1 MNNKFLK
8 KLSILSLIIISSS
21 TLLGAFPKEDNKSY
35 IFKKNKDVIILDS
48 DSKKSLPNRFRDVTL
63 LNISG
68 SAQFT
73 KDQIEPLKRAINKE
87 NICIVDLRQESH
99 GLLNDLAIC
108 YHNFYKLVNN
118 GFDTIETIE
127 KENSELNKIKL
138 GSTVSIFHKSGKLY
152 NCVTAEYVSTEE
164 KAVIDCDMQYK
175 RYAVRDGG
183 VPTPETVDDFVGFIK
198 NKPDD
203 LHLHFHCHAGEGRT
217 TTFMVLYQIM
227 NNQNNLSLDQILS
240 YQYNIGGIVLG
251 NDGYRLDFLD
261 SFYEYIQENKAS
273 NYSIPYSQWIAKD
286 NICQK
291 ETIE

>member
-1 MNNKFLK
+1 MNYKFFK
-8 KLSILSLIIISSS
+8 KLSILSVILISSS
-21 TLLGAFPKEDNKSY
+21 TLISAFPKTDGNSY
-35 IFKKNKDVIILDS
+35 IFKENKDVIILDS
-48 DSKKSLPNRFRDVTL
+48 DLKTPLPNRFRDATF

-73 KDQIEPLKRAINKE
+73 KDQVEPLKKAINKQ

-99 GLLNDLAIC
+99 GLLNDLAIS

-118 GFDTIETIE
+118 GFNSIETME
-127 KENSELNKIKL
+127 KEISQLNKIKIN
-138 GSTVSIFHKSGKLY
+138 SQVSIFHKNGKLY
-152 NCVTAEYVSTEE
+152 KCVEAESVCTEE
-164 KAVIDCDMQYK
+164 QAVTDCGMQYK

-183 VPTPETVDDFVGFIK
+183 VPTPHTVDDFVEFIK

-227 NNQNNLSLDQILS
+227 NNQNNLTLDQILS
-240 YQYNIGGIVLG
+240 YQYNIGGVVLT

-261 SFYEYIQENKAS
+261 SFYEYIQENKDS
-273 NYSIPYSQWIAKD
+273 NYDTPYSQWIVKD
-286 NICQK
+286 IKC
-291 ETIE
+291 

>member
-1 MNNKFLK
+1 MNSKLLK
-8 KLSILSLIIISSS
+8 KLSILSAILISSS
-21 TLLGAFPKEDNKSY
+21 TLIGAFPKSDNNSY

-48 DSKKSLPNRFRDVTL
+48 DLKTPLPNKFRDATL

-73 KDQIEPLKRAINKE
+73 KDQVEPLKKAINKP

-99 GLLNDLAIC
+99 GLLNDLAIS

-118 GFDTIETIE
+118 GFDSVETTE
-127 KENSELNKIKL
+127 KEISELNKIKIN
-138 GSTVSIFHKSGKLY
+138 SQVNIFHKNGKLY
-152 NCVTAEYVSTEE
+152 KCVEAESVFTEE
-164 KAVIDCDMQYK
+164 NAVIDCGMQYK

-183 VPTPETVDDFVGFIK
+183 VPTPETVDDFVNFIK

-227 NNQNNLSLDQILS
+227 NNQNNLTLDQILS
-240 YQYNIGGIVLG
+240 YQYNIGGVVLT
-251 NDGYRLDFLD
+251 NDGYRLDFLEA
-261 SFYEYIQENKAS
+261 FYEYIQENKAS
-273 NYSIPYSQWIAKD
+273 NYDTPYSQWVVKD
-286 NICQK
+286 IKC
-291 ETIE
+291 

>member
-164 KAVIDCDMQYK
+164 KAVIDCGMQYK

-273 NYSIPYSQWIAKD
+273 NYSIPYSQWIVKD

>member
-1 MNNKFLK
+1 MNYKFFK
-8 KLSILSLIIISSS
+8 KLSILSVILISSS
-21 TLLGAFPKEDNKSY
+21 TLISAFPKTDGNSY
-35 IFKKNKDVIILDS
+35 IFKENKDVIILDS
-48 DSKKSLPNRFRDVTL
+48 DLKTPLPNRFRDATL

-73 KDQIEPLKRAINKE
+73 KDQVEPLKKAINKQ

-99 GLLNDLAIC
+99 GLLNDLAIS

-118 GFDTIETIE
+118 GFNSIETME
-127 KENSELNKIKL
+127 KEISQLNKIKIN
-138 GSTVSIFHKSGKLY
+138 SQVSIFHKNGKLY
-152 NCVTAEYVSTEE
+152 KCVEAESVCTEE
-164 KAVIDCDMQYK
+164 QAVTDCGMQYK

-183 VPTPETVDDFVGFIK
+183 VPTPHTVDDFVEFIK

-227 NNQNNLSLDQILS
+227 NNQNNLTLDQILS
-240 YQYNIGGIVLG
+240 YQYNIGGVVLT

-261 SFYEYIQENKAS
+261 SFYEYIQENKDS
-273 NYSIPYSQWIAKD
+273 NYDTPYSQWIVKD
-286 NICQK
+286 IKC
-291 ETIE
+291 

>member
-1 MNNKFLK
+1 MNSKFLK
-8 KLSILSLIIISSS
+8 KLSILSTILISSS
-21 TLLGAFPKEDNKSY
+21 ALIGAFPKSDNNSY
-35 IFKKNKDVIILDS
+35 ILKKNKDVIILDS
-48 DSKKSLPNRFRDVTL
+48 DLKTPLPNKFRDATL

-73 KDQIEPLKRAINKE
+73 RDQVEPLKKAINKP

-99 GLLNDLAIC
+99 GLLNDLAIS

-118 GFDTIETIE
+118 GFDSVETTE
-127 KENSELNKIKL
+127 KEISELNKIKIN
-138 GSTVSIFHKSGKLY
+138 SQVNIFHKNGKLY
-152 NCVTAEYVSTEE
+152 KCVEAESVSTEE
-164 KAVIDCDMQYK
+164 NAVIDCGMQYK

-183 VPTPETVDDFVGFIK
+183 VPTPETVDDFVNFIK

-227 NNQNNLSLDQILS
+227 NNQNNLTLDQILS
-240 YQYNIGGIVLG
+240 YQYNIGGVVLT
-251 NDGYRLDFLD
+251 NDGYRLDFLE

-273 NYSIPYSQWIAKD
+273 NYDTPYSQWVVKD
-286 NICQK
+286 IKC
-291 ETIE
+291 

>member
-1 MNNKFLK
+1 MNSKFLK
-8 KLSILSLIIISSS
+8 KLSILSTILISSS
-21 TLLGAFPKEDNKSY
+21 ALIGAFPKSDNNSY
-35 IFKKNKDVIILDS
+35 IFKENKDVIILDS
-48 DSKKSLPNRFRDVTL
+48 DLKTPLPNRFRDATL

-73 KDQIEPLKRAINKE
+73 KDQVEPLKKAINKQ

-99 GLLNDLAIC
+99 GLLNDLAIS

-118 GFDTIETIE
+118 GFNSIETME
-127 KENSELNKIKL
+127 KEISQLNKIKIN
-138 GSTVSIFHKSGKLY
+138 SEVSIFHKNGKLY
-152 NCVTAEYVSTEE
+152 KCVEAESICTEE
-164 KAVIDCDMQYK
+164 QAVTDCGMQYK

-183 VPTPETVDDFVGFIK
+183 VPTPHTVDDFVEFIK

-227 NNQNNLSLDQILS
+227 NNQNNLTLDQILS
-240 YQYNIGGIVLG
+240 YQYNIGGIVLT

-261 SFYEYIQENKAS
+261 SFYEYIHENKDS
-273 NYSIPYSQWIAKD
+273 NYETPYSKWIIKD
-286 NICQK
+286 VKC
-291 ETIE
+291 